1 MKTVIADATLA
12 DELKKTTS
20 PVEIVTADGS
30 PLGTFRPPPVR
41 PFPEPAISD
50 EELLQAG
57 DRPERQVVHGRGGR
71 GQDEGVASYWRT

>member
-20 PVEIVTADGS
+20 PVEIVTAEGRS
-30 PLGTFRPPPVR
+30 LGTFRPAPVR

-50 EELLQAG
+50 EELLRRETDPNAKWYTAA
-57 DRPERQVVHGRGGR
+57 EV
-71 GQDEGVASYWRT
+71 EAKMKEWRCSQ